1 MNKIILFLLPMVIS
15 YGTHAQLPCQWSF
28 KAKKIA
34 EKRYEI
40 HLTAEVDNGWHTY
53 SQDTPDGGPFPT
65 KILFDKNP
73 LITLLGEVVE
83 IGKMEKHHDAVFD
96 VDVKQFSDKVD
107 FVQLVN
113 LKADVKT
120 ILSGTVQFMLCNN
133 HECMPPKKIPFS
145 LSLNY

>member
-1 MNKIILFLLPMVIS
+1 MNKIILFFLPMAIS
-15 YGTHAQLPCQWSF
+15 YDAHAQLPCKWIF
-28 KAKKIA
+28 TAKKIA

-40 HLTAEVDNGWHTY
+40 HLTAEVDNNWHTY
-53 SQDTPDGGPFPT
+53 SQGTPDGGPFPT
-65 KILFDKNP
+65 KISFEKNP
-73 LITLLGEVVE
+73 LVTMMGEIIE

-107 FVQLVN
+107 FVQQVN

-120 ILSGTVQFMLCNN
+120 ILSGTVQFMLCND

-145 LSLNY
+145 LSLN